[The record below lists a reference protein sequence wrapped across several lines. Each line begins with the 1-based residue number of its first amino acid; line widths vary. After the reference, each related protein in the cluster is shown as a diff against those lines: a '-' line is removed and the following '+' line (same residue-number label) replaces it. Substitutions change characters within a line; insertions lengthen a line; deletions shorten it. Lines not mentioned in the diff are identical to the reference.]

1 VPRRRFQQ
9 GCIRAVGEMWVLYYW
24 QDEIRGGIRQRV
36 KVSKRLGPVGLS
48 DRAAR
53 KLAQPILDAVN
64 RQAEIPVR
72 DSRRVLTLAE
82 FIPEWRR
89 LAAPSLKPSTLK
101 GIESTLRAHILPI
114 LGAVPITNLDTR
126 HQQELIASMSAT
138 TARGT
143 RQNVFCDLQIILN
156 AARKW
161 HHGIP
166 VVGRRDLYFGIKK
179 VGEGG
184 RAYFTMPEIKS
195 ILKEVEGRSTWD
207 AFFTLLSISG
217 LRSAEILGLFVSDL
231 DFGEDLVWI
240 RRGAWNGKIQTV
252 KTAESESSV
261 PMTPIV
267 KAKLQAHLRGHT
279 HQLVFPNAI
288 GRPFNRGRVVKK
300 VLHPILDKLGINRK
314 GRRIGLHAFRHTLAS
329 MLLQTTG
336 IKVAQRQLRHSD
348 AAFTVQ
354 IYGHVL
360 GHDHTAAMENVESL
374 LLPQSVAIGTS

>member
-9 GCIRAVGEMWVLYYW
+9 GCIRAVAGKWVLYYW
-24 QDEIRGGIRQRV
+24 QDEIRDGIRLRV
-36 KVSKRLGPVGLS
+36 KVSKRLGPISLS

-64 RQAEIPVR
+64 QQTEVPVR
-72 DSRRVLTLAE
+72 DSRRVVTLAE

-101 GIESTLRAHILPI
+101 GIESSIRAHILPI
-114 LGAVPITNLDTR
+114 LGAVPITNLDVR
-126 HQQELIASMSAT
+126 HQQELIASMADK

-161 HHGIP
+161 HNGIP
-166 VVGRRDLYFGIKK
+166 VVGRRDIYFGIKK
-179 VGEGG
+179 VGEGD

-195 ILKEVEGRSTWD
+195 ILKEVEGRSPWD
-207 AFFTLLSISG
+207 PFFTLLSISG
-217 LRSAEILGLFVSDL
+217 LRAAEILGLYVEDL
-231 DFGEDLVWI
+231 DFDKGLIWI
-240 RRGAWNGKIQTV
+240 RRGAWNGQIQTL
-252 KTAESESSV
+252 KTPESETSI
-261 PMTPIV
+261 PMPPIL
-267 KAKLQAHLRGHT
+267 KAKLQLHLTGHT
-279 HQLVFPNAI
+279 HRLLFPNAI

-300 VLHPILDKLGINRK
+300 ILHPILDKLGIDRE

-329 MLLQTTG
+329 LLLQTTG
-336 IKVAQRQLRHSD
+336 VKVAQRQLRHSD
-348 AAFTVQ
+348 AAVTVQ

-360 GHDHTAAMENVESL
+360 GRDHTAAMEKVESL
-374 LLPQSVAIGTS
+374 LLPQMVATGTS